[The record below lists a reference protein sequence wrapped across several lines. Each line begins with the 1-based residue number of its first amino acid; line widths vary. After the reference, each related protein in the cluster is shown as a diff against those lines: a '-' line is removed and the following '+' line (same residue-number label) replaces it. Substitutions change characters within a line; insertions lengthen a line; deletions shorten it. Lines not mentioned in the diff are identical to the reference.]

1 MSGHPKEKTI
11 NNQTKKSERNNI
23 YRKRKQRDERF
34 NKDIKKRQYSRYEER
49 RAKGAHRDIRKQVR

>member
-11 NNQTKKSERNNI
+11 NNQTEKSERNNI

-34 NKDIKKRQYSRYEER
+34 NKNIKKRQHPRYEER
-49 RAKGAHRDIRKQVR
+49 RAKCTHRDIRKQVR